1 MHLKKWLNNN
11 GLTYQQFA
19 DKIGIHRQTIVN
31 LMAGKDIRLS
41 VAAKIQDAT
50 LGVVTCRE
58 LLLHDSDDEPDTK
71 KQKQQ
76 QQDQGSLDASF
87 SFNNAL

>member
-1 MHLKKWLNNN
+1 MLLKKWLDNN

-31 LMAGKDIRLS
+31 LMGGRDIRLS

-58 LLLHDSDDEPDTK
+58 LLSQAHDDKAYTK
-71 KQKQQ
+71 KEKQQ
-76 QQDQGSLDASF
+76 QQNQAPLQTPVGTD
-87 SFNNAL
+87 NAT